1 MVFNMSYEW
10 NKSMSLRLTI
20 ALISCISLSAC
31 ATVNL
36 DELAVQN
43 TAPSVRTPDVNV
55 VQRASM
61 KLYDA
66 FLNKGLVAK
75 TSMKKMQSAAQVL
88 LQGLAEK
95 EVTTESVGYA
105 SNVSDPFVVLTDIT
119 TASRHVEQTT
129 KAAEVYLAMAPVQKS
144 LKKELNSLEDALL
157 ASREAQTVFEE
168 ALLKTGQSETSSE
181 FANFKVSVDELK
193 HVTNAFGHRVRD
205 EYTSKMLEIN

>member
-1 MVFNMSYEW
+1 M
-10 NKSMSLRLTI
+10 
-20 ALISCISLSAC
+20 SAC

-36 DELAVQN
+36 DEIAVQN
-43 TAPSVRTPDVNV
+43 TAPNVGASDVNV

-75 TSMKKMQSAAQVL
+75 TSKKKMQSAAQVL

-95 EVTTESVGYA
+95 EVTTESIGYA
-105 SNVSDPFVVLTDIT
+105 SNVSDPSAVLADIT

-129 KAAEVYLAMAPVQKS
+129 KAAEVYLAMAPIQKS

-157 ASREAQTVFEE
+157 ASREAETVFED